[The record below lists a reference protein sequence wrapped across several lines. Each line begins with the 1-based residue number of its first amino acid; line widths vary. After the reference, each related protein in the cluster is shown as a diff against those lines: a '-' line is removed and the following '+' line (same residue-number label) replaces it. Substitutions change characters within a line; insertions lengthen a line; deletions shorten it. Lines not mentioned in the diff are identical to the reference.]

1 MTLIVDNVMVYFVG
15 MKKNCRQSSVVTKSK
30 IEMNTEL
37 KTRQKGALVEKEHT
51 KSESLTESLV
61 EAIVNGDIAPGSKIS
76 EPELAKRYQVSRG
89 PLREAIMRVEGLGLI
104 ERIPHVG
111 ARVITLS
118 PEKLVELYSVREA
131 LEGMAARL
139 AARHITQEQLAGLE
153 AVLLTHSHHIDQVEG
168 ASYFHQ
174 HGDFDFHYRI
184 ILASRNSKLIALL
197 CDELYHL
204 LRMYRYQ
211 SPRSQS
217 RPVEALDEHKYILQA
232 IRNRDEELAEM
243 LMRRHISG
251 SRSLIA
257 QQIRKD

>member
-1 MTLIVDNVMVYFVG
+1 
-15 MKKNCRQSSVVTKSK
+15 
-30 IEMNTEL
+30 MNSEL
-37 KTRQKGALVEKEHT
+37 KKTAINEKENT
-51 KSESLTESLV
+51 KSENLTEYLI
-61 EAIVNGDIAPGSKIS
+61 EAIVEGQIAPGSKIS
-76 EPELAKRYQVSRG
+76 EPELAKRFQVSRG

-111 ARVITLS
+111 ARVIQFS
-118 PEKLVELYSVREA
+118 SEKLLELYAVREA

-139 AARHITQEQLAGLE
+139 AVRNITEIEIAGLE
-153 AVLLTHSHHIDQVEG
+153 TLLSTHSAHIDQVDG

-174 HGDFDFHYRI
+174 QGDFDFHYRI
-184 ILASRNSKLIALL
+184 IKASRNSQLISLL

-217 RPVEALDEHKYILQA
+217 RPVEALEEHKFILQA
-232 IRNRDEELAEM
+232 IRNRDEELAEI

-251 SRSLIA
+251 SRRLIE
-257 QQIRKD
+257 QQIKHSKDLDS

>member
-1 MTLIVDNVMVYFVG
+1 
-15 MKKNCRQSSVVTKSK
+15 
-30 IEMNTEL
+30 MNTA
-37 KTRQKGALVEKEHT
+37 TVEDAKHEMSMKENT
-51 KSESLTESLV
+51 KSESLTEYLI
-61 EAIVNGDIAPGSKIS
+61 EAIVNGEIASGSKIS
-76 EPELAKRYQVSRG
+76 EPELAKRFQVSRG
-89 PLREAIMRVEGLGLI
+89 PLREAIMRLEGLGLI

-118 PEKLVELYSVREA
+118 TSKLIELYAVREA

-139 AARHITQEQLAGLE
+139 AARFITDSALQELE
-153 AVLLTHSHHIDQVEG
+153 QVLSTHSNHINEVEG

-174 HGDFDFHYRI
+174 HGDFDFHYKI
-184 ILASRNSKLIALL
+184 IQASGNSKLISLL

-217 RPVEALDEHKYILQA
+217 RPIEALEEHKFILQA
-232 IRNRDEELAEM
+232 IQNRDEELAEM

-251 SRSLIA
+251 SRRLIE
-257 QQIRKD
+257 QQLEAEA

>member
-1 MTLIVDNVMVYFVG
+1 
-15 MKKNCRQSSVVTKSK
+15 
-30 IEMNTEL
+30 MNSEL
-37 KTRQKGALVEKEHT
+37 KTRYKVLGSEKEQT
-51 KSESLTESLV
+51 KSETLTETLIEV
-61 EAIVNGDIAPGSKIS
+61 IVNGDVNPGHKIS
-76 EPELAKRYQVSRG
+76 EPELAKKYQVSRG
-89 PLREAIMRVEGLGLI
+89 PLREALMRLEGLGLI

-111 ARVITLS
+111 ARVTTFS
-118 PEKLVELYSVREA
+118 PEKLIELYAVREA

-139 AARHITQEQLAGLE
+139 AARHITQEELLSLE
-153 AVLLTHSHHIDQVEG
+153 MLLSTHSKHIDQMEG

-184 ILASRNSKLIALL
+184 IQASRNSKLISLL

-211 SPRSQS
+211 SPRAQS
-217 RPVEALDEHKYILQA
+217 RPNEALTEHKFILEA

-251 SRSLIA
+251 SRKLIQSQIIHTESLD
-257 QQIRKD
+257 KD

>member
-1 MTLIVDNVMVYFVG
+1 
-15 MKKNCRQSSVVTKSK
+15 
-30 IEMNTEL
+30 MNSEL
-37 KTRQKGALVEKEHT
+37 KARYKVIATEKEHT
-51 KSESLTESLV
+51 KSETLTESLI
-61 EAIVNGDIAPGSKIS
+61 EAIVNGDVTPGSKIS
-76 EPELAKRYQVSRG
+76 EPELARKYQVSRG
-89 PLREAIMRVEGLGLI
+89 PLREALMRLEGLGLI

-111 ARVITLS
+111 ARVITFS
-118 PEKLVELYSVREA
+118 PEKLIELYSVREA

-139 AARHITQEQLAGLE
+139 AARHITQEELLSLE
-153 AVLLTHSHHIDQVEG
+153 MLLSTHSKHIDQVEG
-168 ASYFHQ
+168 SSYFHQ

-184 ILASRNSKLIALL
+184 IQASRNSKLITLL

-217 RPVEALDEHKYILQA
+217 RPNEALNEHKYILEA

-251 SRSLIA
+251 SRKLIQSQIIHTETESLD
-257 QQIRKD
+257 KD